1 MNFSRAFLFPE
12 NGIILPAWILFW
24 GKGTSTFIAVDAMGI
39 FISLDWGWFVFRG
52 FGFERVLLTI
62 AANRFSAG
70 SDNSGTVSKL
80 ASDVSVSVRGSGVG
94 FCGSDSIDSGVR
106 DRGSVV
112 VGVLHRFSKL
122 NASNGVCSTVG
133 SVTTLLCNGSGSS
146 SELPGER
153 NVLPRGFVVFRGFL
167 RPRMEQ
173 GF

>member
-1 MNFSRAFLFPE
+1 M
-12 NGIILPAWILFW
+12 
-24 GKGTSTFIAVDAMGI
+24 
-39 FISLDWGWFVFRG
+39 
-52 FGFERVLLTI
+52 TI

-94 FCGSDSIDSGVR
+94 FFGSDSIDSGVR

-146 SELPGER
+146 SELLGER
-153 NVLPRGFVVFRGFL
+153 NVLPRGFVVFRGF
-167 RPRMEQ
+167 R
-173 GF
+173 GFLASKDGARVLGQLNLCYDFVDKLIT